1 MVALELLVQETQ
13 EQILW
18 SFLGRCPSKERMGQA
33 KCWVQGI
40 TSYCEECRA
49 ERGCHLDVNSPKRR
63 TVNSTAPPG

>member
-40 TSYCEECRA
+40 TSDCEECRA
-49 ERGCHLDVNSPKRR
+49 ERG
-63 TVNSTAPPG
+63 